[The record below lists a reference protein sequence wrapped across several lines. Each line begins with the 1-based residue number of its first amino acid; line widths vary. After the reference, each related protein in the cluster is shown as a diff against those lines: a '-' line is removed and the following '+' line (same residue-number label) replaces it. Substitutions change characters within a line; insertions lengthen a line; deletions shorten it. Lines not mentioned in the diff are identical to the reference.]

1 MFMPSLIQ
9 SCRNTWAPTNTSM
22 IHAVNEMTDKL
33 VIRHNNNQ
41 ADSTSNCFRD
51 RAYLIGTTDK
61 YSHPN
66 TSTGVITNPTL
77 FSNSFL
83 LLNRSRNKESVDI
96 LSHTKSQA
104 SYQIRKIAGCACTGN
119 AENVFPATD
128 YKGNHCDSGMHHGTC
143 VTHVPWCMSWSL
155 TRGGKENVPGIPG
168 ACATRSFTYLHRTGF
183 VLQARYIMSYFRLK

>member
-1 MFMPSLIQ
+1 MWTMFIPSLIQ
-9 SCRNTWAPTNTSM
+9 SCRNTWAPPNTSM

-33 VIRHNNNQ
+33 VIRQNNNQ

-61 YSHPN
+61 YSHPH

-119 AENVFPATD
+119 AGNVSPPPTTKETIAIPACITARAWR
-128 YKGNHCDSGMHHGTC
+128 TC
-143 VTHVPWCMSWSL
+143 
-155 TRGGKENVPGIPG
+155 RD
-168 ACATRSFTYLHRTGF
+168 ACRDR
-183 VLQARYIMSYFRLK
+183 